1 MNGAMRDRLR
11 SHVLAIAGREV
22 AAYARQALLIRHD
35 AEAPVIPA
43 EARDGDDVIV
53 LLHGMFATAGVLRP
67 LREAIAQHVA
77 PVVSPPIHQAAVSYP
92 FAQGICAAADRLA
105 AALSALPAGV
115 RLHLCGHSLGGV
127 VCRYYALE
135 SGDRRVAQTISMAT
149 PFGGVPG
156 ARLLGMECARDL
168 EPSSRVLRRILLG
181 GDGAPP
187 HLSIVAGSDALVR
200 SPVAHALPG
209 GEVRVMDGRGHS
221 TLLFDREVAV
231 IILRRVLAL
240 RRAARPVSSPSP
252 ASTPPAPPLSSDS
265 AVPVDGEVE
274 AA

>member
-1 MNGAMRDRLR
+1 MRERLR

-35 AEAPVIPA
+35 VEAPVIPA

-67 LREAIAQHVA
+67 LREAIAQHQA
-77 PVVSPPIHQAAVSYP
+77 PAMVPPIHTAAVSYP

-105 AALSALPAGV
+105 SALSTLPAGV

-135 SGDRRVAQTISMAT
+135 AGDARVAQTLSMAT

-181 GDGAPP
+181 ADGAPP
-187 HLSIVAGSDALVR
+187 HMSIVAGSDALVR

-209 GEVRVMDGRGHS
+209 GEVRVMEGRGHS
-221 TLLFDREVAV
+221 ALLFDREVAV
-231 IILRRVLAL
+231 IILRRVLEL
-240 RRAARPVSSPSP
+240 RRAARAASGRSSPP
-252 ASTPPAPPLSSDS
+252 GAPVPGDGN
-265 AVPVDGEVE
+265 VPV
-274 AA
+274 AAA

>member
-1 MNGAMRDRLR
+1 MRDRFR
-11 SHVLAIAGREV
+11 SHALAIAGREV

-35 AEAPVIPA
+35 AEAPVLPA

-67 LREAIAQHVA
+67 LRDALARHQGPA
-77 PVVSPPIHQAAVSYP
+77 VVPPIHTAAVSYP
-92 FAQGICAAADRLA
+92 FAQGICAAAERLA
-105 AALSALPAGV
+105 SALSTLPPGA
-115 RLHLCGHSLGGV
+115 RLHLCGHSLGGI

-135 SGDRRVAQTISMAT
+135 AGDDRVVQTLSMAT

-168 EPSSRVLRRILLG
+168 EPSSSVLRRILASA
-181 GDGAPP
+181 DDAPP

-209 GEVRVMDGRGHS
+209 GEVRVMEGRGHS

-231 IILRRVLAL
+231 IILRRVLEL
-240 RRAARPVSSPSP
+240 RRAARSSGQSG
-252 ASTPPAPPLSSDS
+252 PPPGS
-265 AVPVDGEVE
+265 AVPGEGEGEVPVV